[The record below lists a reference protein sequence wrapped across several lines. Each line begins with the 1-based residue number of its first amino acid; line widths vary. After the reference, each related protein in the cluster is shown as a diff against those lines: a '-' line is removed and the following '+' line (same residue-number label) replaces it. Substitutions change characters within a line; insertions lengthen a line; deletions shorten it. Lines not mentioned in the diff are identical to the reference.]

1 LVSLSFLPSSN
12 VPLSLPPFFLLP
24 SRFSSV
30 PLSLLPSPTLHM
42 ATRGPM
48 TGFLCRAFSP
58 IDACLQLYGAQG
70 SRGTQGSRV
79 LAYRDSR
86 VSRGKSSDASLMCPG
101 LASHVSRLHRKP
113 CATLEE
119 WQSLRRRLSFLCFN
133 FLEARG
139 GGRETGDRVGRKRW
153 QDSEDV
159 LGGSEKTAPQ
169 PIIPYTPVIKCTLR
183 L

>member
-1 LVSLSFLPSSN
+1 MSLVSLSFLPSSN

-86 VSRGKSSDASLMCPG
+86 VSRGKSSDASLMCPR

-113 CATLEE
+113 YATLEE
-119 WQSLRRRLSFLCFN
+119 WQEAYGRRYGFSLDTLDDGHV
-133 FLEARG
+133 RG
-139 GGRETGDRVGRKRW
+139 VADDAQRF
-153 QDSEDV
+153 S
-159 LGGSEKTAPQ
+159 GSLLDLLLDFRNILPEHNC
-169 PIIPYTPVIKCTLR
+169 PYN
-183 L
+183 

>member
-1 LVSLSFLPSSN
+1 MSLVSLSFLPSSN

-119 WQSLRRRLSFLCFN
+119 WQ
-133 FLEARG
+133 EARG

-183 L
+183 I